1 MYELS
6 AKNDRLMWD
15 REDILYADLD
25 MQRVPASRMELDVC
39 GHYARP
45 DVLHLTVQ
53 DA

>member
-6 AKNDRLMWD
+6 EKNDRLMWD
-15 REDILYADLD
+15 SEDILYADLD

-45 DVLHLTVQ
+45 DVLRLTVQ

>member
-1 MYELS
+1 MTLPLIYQGVS
-6 AKNDRLMWD
+6 VWD